1 MIETRCLKHVVI
13 FIQPVKKSYG
23 KYRKII
29 NLSLILTLMN
39 FVFNCT
45 QYLQTMGY
53 AMGTICA
60 PSYVNIFMVTF
71 EAKRIYPYI
80 KEISLLYLDYIFMI
94 WGTKAELMAFI
105 KELNKKHKISNLT
118 LKFHQEKLHFL
129 MQCYNAKI
137 KITSKQ
143 LYITNLQISKHS
155 YTLNHNI

>member
-13 FIQPVKKSYG
+13 FIQTVKKSYG

-60 PSYVNIFMVTF
+60 PSYVNIFMVNF
-71 EAKRIYPYI
+71 EAKRIYP
-80 KEISLLYLDYIFMI
+80 
-94 WGTKAELMAFI
+94 
-105 KELNKKHKISNLT
+105 
-118 LKFHQEKLHFL
+118 
-129 MQCYNAKI
+129 
-137 KITSKQ
+137 
-143 LYITNLQISKHS
+143 
-155 YTLNHNI
+155 